1 MQVDTERC
9 VGCGACIEVC
19 PNGAIQLRQ
28 AKAWINP
35 DLCTECKTCAEV
47 CPQGSIQASR
57 EILPME
63 AASLSIKAPT
73 ISESRSAMVIEPPQ
87 YQEKKGAPFRA
98 VLTFL
103 GQEILPRAIDLF
115 LTRLEERRNSTLTP
129 YSKASIHQGRSI
141 FPNDFISSHPARY
154 RHRFSQRKNKNWTIS
169 NNASRN

>member
-57 EILPME
+57 REFGI
-63 AASLSIKAPT
+63 
-73 ISESRSAMVIEPPQ
+73 
-87 YQEKKGAPFRA
+87 
-98 VLTFL
+98 
-103 GQEILPRAIDLF
+103 
-115 LTRLEERRNSTLTP
+115 RR
-129 YSKASIHQGRSI
+129 G
-141 FPNDFISSHPARY
+141 
-154 RHRFSQRKNKNWTIS
+154 SQMGVN
-169 NNASRN
+169 